1 MKISELFTNNALRKF
16 VITLFFLY
24 QSDILKAESF
34 ESPQNISVKKFLP
47 AELFND
53 RDFTISL
60 LAKNDGYMNTYTI
73 KSKYINTQVKGN
85 FFLMKMISEIKAINF
100 IEDNFPSDVV
110 FDKAIRGTAK
120 KIITSPINA
129 TKKLINTVT
138 DVDKLAD
145 TASSVPTGIVNLF
158 GYVGNAIGDI
168 ASAGY
173 QAGKEVIGSEQ
184 QSNNSQFDKHSEFV
198 KEQALDF
205 VGYNKSYREIAK
217 LLKVDPYTENEYLR
231 SELNRIASIES
242 AVNIAGMF
250 SPSFSISV
258 VGSANSYLNYAE
270 KVAVYEDPREIE
282 KLNSQI
288 LNVLTTNS
296 SDKSFGE
303 SAKLFLSNSSYSPP
317 MRKSIIDV
325 VKELSESGVTGHNH
339 LILISAK
346 AQSREEAQFYLDSI
360 SKISELNKK
369 ENGLDAIVTEI
380 LLPSVIN
387 KKKKLIIPLPVDYLV
402 WTKDVS
408 KVFNGIK
415 MKIYKKYDIK
425 GSEVL
430 ISGQL
435 TPKCEEELKN
445 LGIDFINT
453 NIKF

>member
-1 MKISELFTNNALRKF
+1 
-16 VITLFFLY
+16 
-24 QSDILKAESF
+24 
-34 ESPQNISVKKFLP
+34 
-47 AELFND
+47 
-53 RDFTISL
+53 
-60 LAKNDGYMNTYTI
+60 
-73 KSKYINTQVKGN
+73 
-85 FFLMKMISEIKAINF
+85 
-100 IEDNFPSDVV
+100 
-110 FDKAIRGTAK
+110 
-120 KIITSPINA
+120 
-129 TKKLINTVT
+129 
-138 DVDKLAD
+138 
-145 TASSVPTGIVNLF
+145 
-158 GYVGNAIGDI
+158 
-168 ASAGY
+168 
-173 QAGKEVIGSEQ
+173 
-184 QSNNSQFDKHSEFV
+184 
-198 KEQALDF
+198 
-205 VGYNKSYREIAK
+205 
-217 LLKVDPYTENEYLR
+217 
-231 SELNRIASIES
+231 
-242 AVNIAGMF
+242 
-250 SPSFSISV
+250 
-258 VGSANSYLNYAE
+258 
-270 KVAVYEDPREIE
+270 
-282 KLNSQI
+282 
-288 LNVLTTNS
+288 
-296 SDKSFGE
+296 
-303 SAKLFLSNSSYSPP
+303 